1 MTAGNRKL
9 QFTNLRSLGKL
20 LQGMGLFL
28 NLTTTLMCALYGK
41 LYLIIKI
48 AFTDFLLLCC
58 YIIYIVSVP
67 RKDVHTG

>member
-1 MTAGNRKL
+1 MY
-9 QFTNLRSLGKL
+9 
-20 LQGMGLFL
+20 
-28 NLTTTLMCALYGK
+28 ALYGK

-67 RKDVHTG
+67 RKEAHTGLSPHLLILVLCINPIKSNKAMNNVVFIYA